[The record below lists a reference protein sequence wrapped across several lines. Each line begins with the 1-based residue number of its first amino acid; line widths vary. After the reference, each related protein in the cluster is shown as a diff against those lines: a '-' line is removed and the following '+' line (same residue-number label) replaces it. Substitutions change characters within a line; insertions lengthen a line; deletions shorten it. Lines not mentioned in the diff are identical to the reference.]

1 MVITRLKYSF
11 HVRELRTSKNSQ
23 LFVFNIAVGI
33 RSGYSVVDVGNIA
46 IRIVSCYGFVFIENA
61 TVVIISYN
69 MSAFIEYMPVYVDE
83 HEYESIPLI
92 TQNIDVLYISA
103 FLNKRCCTLYN
114 TDFIL
119 YVAILSCFLQQ
130 R

>member
-23 LFVFNIAVGI
+23 LFVFNIAVRI
-33 RSGYSVVDVGNIA
+33 RGGYSVVDVGNIA

-69 MSAFIEYMPVYVDE
+69 MAAFIEYMPVLV
-83 HEYESIPLI
+83 
-92 TQNIDVLYISA
+92 
-103 FLNKRCCTLYN
+103 CCH
-114 TDFIL
+114 I
-119 YVAILSCFLQQ
+119 C
-130 R
+130 